1 VLAKD
6 VLREMVVDGRS
17 PDHGLLDAYASI
29 ARNTALDPAFR
40 ALVLALPGQEEM
52 ASHLHSHGHVPDPMA
67 IYDAKETLAH
77 SVAEH
82 LQDIWAK
89 LYSEMNVEGPYS
101 PTAEPAGK
109 RALQGRALAYLSR
122 LDGGLAAQKQFASAN
137 NMTQQ
142 LAAFAALLNAGH
154 AETAVDAFYEQWK
167 HERLVI
173 DKWFAMQV
181 SHAAPSQAV
190 DVARQLTRHPD
201 FDLKNPNRFRSVFGA
216 LMMNPAGF
224 HAADGSG
231 YQFFADWLIKLDPL
245 NPMTAARMS
254 SGFETWKRYDQN
266 RQDLI
271 AAELDRVLRQ
281 PNLSR
286 DMSEMITRI
295 RAA

>member
-1 VLAKD
+1 
-6 VLREMVVDGRS
+6 
-17 PDHGLLDAYASI
+17 
-29 ARNTALDPAFR
+29 
-40 ALVLALPGQEEM
+40 
-52 ASHLHSHGHVPDPMA
+52 
-67 IYDAKETLAH
+67 
-77 SVAEH
+77 
-82 LQDIWAK
+82 
-89 LYSEMNVEGPYS
+89 
-101 PTAEPAGK
+101 
-109 RALQGRALAYLSR
+109 
-122 LDGGLAAQKQFASAN
+122 
-137 NMTQQ
+137 MTQQ